1 MGLMPNSGE
10 SMSGNKPQANILQQR
25 LLQQQ
30 QQQHKQN
37 QLASLLSQNR
47 NITLQPIAPKTN
59 LLQQQLQKKSTPPE
73 PRPNLLQQQQ
83 QRQQKDDSVSYD
95 WGKSWWKRLVTF
107 SSIFTG
113 LYQTRTSRWW
123 WRWRWRKYHFSFFY
137 LILTLYLFSM
147 NPLILWNEKIDPLKL
162 NPLENL
168 CRSKFDSCHWWCV
181 KIFDSCQF
189 YIFQFRNF
197 TDCQIDCLQSLSF

>member
-1 MGLMPNSGE
+1 MQKDDRLSPKICHACISYLNSWQSFKNRCDAAQKKQRMWMGLMPNNE

-83 QRQQKDDSVSYD
+83 QRQSQKEGSEAVS
-95 WGKSWWKRLVTF
+95 T
-107 SSIFTG
+107 
-113 LYQTRTSRWW
+113 
-123 WRWRWRKYHFSFFY
+123 
-137 LILTLYLFSM
+137 
-147 NPLILWNEKIDPLKL
+147 
-162 NPLENL
+162 
-168 CRSKFDSCHWWCV
+168 
-181 KIFDSCQF
+181 
-189 YIFQFRNF
+189 
-197 TDCQIDCLQSLSF
+197 